1 MNVRFNGLL
10 GFPIGVFVPNAN
22 PNKNLNG
29 SLAPKDD
36 PNAIQNGKRVF
47 FTVLPAVLKKRV
59 RTKVLNMLK
68 QG

>member
-36 PNAIQNGKRVF
+36 PNGNPNGDPNGKRAF
-47 FTVLPAVLKKRV
+47 LQCYSSSKEEGQ
-59 RTKVLNMLK
+59 N
-68 QG
+68 

>member
-1 MNVRFNGLL
+1 MHVRFNGLL

-36 PNAIQNGKRVF
+36 PNGDPNGDPNWKRAFF
-47 FTVLPAVLKKRV
+47 FTGF
-59 RTKVLNMLK
+59 
-68 QG
+68 QQF

>member
-36 PNAIQNGKRVF
+36 PNGDPNDDPNGRRAL
-47 FTVLPAVLKKRV
+47 FTVL
-59 RTKVLNMLK
+59 
-68 QG
+68 QQF

>member
-1 MNVRFNGLL
+1 MNVRSNGLL

-36 PNAIQNGKRVF
+36 PNGDPNGKRAFF
-47 FTVLPAVLKKRV
+47 FTVL
-59 RTKVLNMLK
+59 
-68 QG
+68 QQF

>member
-36 PNAIQNGKRVF
+36 PNGDPNCDPNGKRAF
-47 FTVLPAVLKKRV
+47 FTVL
-59 RTKVLNMLK
+59 K
-68 QG
+68 QF